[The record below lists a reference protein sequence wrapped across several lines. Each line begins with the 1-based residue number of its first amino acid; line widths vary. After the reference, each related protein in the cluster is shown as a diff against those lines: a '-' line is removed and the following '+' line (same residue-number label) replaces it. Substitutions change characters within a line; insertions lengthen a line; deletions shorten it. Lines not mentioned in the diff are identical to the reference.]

1 MSGPQQVDPE
11 APEAAAPDGG
21 TRVTAAGLVG
31 RIAIGVAIL
40 GLVAAALLLT
50 VWDDGPDD
58 RIEEAEARVAELYE
72 AGSVGEARELLVDGS
87 IEDDAQVEADV
98 DELLAEVLGQPFRAE
113 DSRVLRVGDTELVQ
127 VTVHD
132 VPWCVRD
139 DGGILLGCRVATAEV
154 DAAPDTPDL
163 TVIFADIDVLAH
175 RVDAVVV
182 VASETGDPIP
192 IEGTPTMATPE
203 LVGGE
208 WELTETSLVGAGQ
221 RVEMPLEMLNAYP
234 DAGALFLFQGRD
246 LDDLSAIGG
255 ETFTVSWEGV
265 TVTAEVTA
273 IEWHLE

>member
-1 MSGPQQVDPE
+1 MTGQRQVDPE
-11 APEAAAPDGG
+11 TPDAAVPGG
-21 TRVTAAGLVG
+21 GRRMTAAGLAG
-31 RIAIGVAIL
+31 RLAIGLAIF

-50 VWDDGPDD
+50 FGDDGPGS

-72 AGSVGEARELLVDGS
+72 AETVAEARELLVEGS
-87 IEDDAQVEADV
+87 VEDDPQVQADV
-98 DELLAEVLGQPFRAE
+98 DEVLAETLGQPFRVD
-113 DSRVLRVGDTELVQ
+113 DSRVVRVGDTELVL
-127 VTVHD
+127 VTVHG

-139 DGGILLGCRVATAEV
+139 DGGILLGCRVATVEV
-154 DAAPDTPDL
+154 DAAPDDPDL
-163 TVIFADIDVLAH
+163 TVIFADLDVLAQ
-175 RVDAVVV
+175 RVDAVIV

-192 IEGTPTMATPE
+192 IEGAPTMATPE

-246 LDDLSAIGG
+246 LDDISAIGD